1 MVDLNIVKKDC
12 ELFYRALGIP
22 LLYYRTDVGS
32 IYSVPNLLGRSFFV
46 EWANLFSDKNPSLY
60 ISPSQGFYGIIKLDQ
75 ESYIIMGPAYNIPI
89 NENLINSFVRENL
102 INQEVREHAGTI
114 LFNTPK
120 VSLFVF
126 LEKLALLYYLLTDQV
141 IVAKEHFADVHFTD
155 NETDMIKKRQSKNIE
170 SAIQI
175 KESKGFHNTYLWE
188 QQFYRIIQK
197 GNVNKMNEFLQSSS
211 VMHLTPGTMA
221 DTPLR
226 QAKNLFI
233 GSITKIAV
241 LGAIPGGLDIELAY
255 QLIDSYVQEC
265 EKAISLTDIDKL
277 NYSCV
282 MDFCRRVAAC
292 NIPANIS
299 SEVLKC
305 ISYIRDHT
313 NENIRID
320 DVISQTNRS
329 SAYIL
334 RKFKNEVGISMGA
347 FISKCKLEDAKEL
360 LVFTQ
365 MSLSEISSYL
375 CYSSQSYFQNL
386 FKKEYGVTPMN
397 YRKEHDY

>member
-1 MVDLNIVKKDC
+1 VDLNKIRKDC
-12 ELFYRALGIP
+12 ELYYRAIGIP
-22 LLYYRTDVGS
+22 LIYYSADIGS
-32 IYSVPNLLGRSFFV
+32 VYSVPNHLHRSFFV
-46 EWANLFSDKNPSLY
+46 EWASLFSEKNPSVY
-60 ISPSQGFYGIIKLDQ
+60 ISPSQGFYGIIRID
-75 ESYIIMGPAYNIPI
+75 SDNYVVVGPAYNIPI
-89 NENLINSFVRENL
+89 NENIINSFLRENL
-102 INQEVREHAGTI
+102 INQDNREHAGTI
-114 LFNTPK
+114 LYNTPK
-120 VSLFVF
+120 VSLSVFV
-126 LEKLALLYYLLTDQV
+126 EKLALLYYLLTDHV
-141 IVAKEHFADVHFTD
+141 INTKTHFADVYFTE
-155 NETDMIKKRQSKNIE
+155 NETDVIKKRQSKSIE
-170 SAIQI
+170 SSIQI
-175 KESKGFHNTYLWE
+175 KESNGFHNTYLWE

-197 GNVNKMNEFLQSSS
+197 GNINKMNEFLQSSS

-320 DVISQTNRS
+320 DVISLTNRS